1 MLFIAIV
8 VQVQLFLGTGAGSMN
23 NSLLDRY
30 ITNPISDN
38 LGILSGFVYTVCA
51 IMGLL
56 GGLKIYTRAMNGDEN
71 VKVLAFRWLGA
82 ILAVLIIGMALQN
95 IASSQTP
102 MQGDGHVRNFMS
114 K

>member
-1 MLFIAIV
+1 MNLLAIV
-8 VQVQLFLGTGAGSMN
+8 VQVSLYLGSGTGSMN

-30 ITNPISDN
+30 LTNPISDN
-38 LGILSGFVYTVCA
+38 LGVLSGFIYTVCA
-51 IMGLL
+51 IMSLL
-56 GGLKIYTRAMNGDEN
+56 GGLKIYTRAMNGEDN

-82 ILAVLIIGMALQN
+82 ILAVLIVGMALQN

-102 MQGDGHVRNFMS
+102 MQGDEHVRNFMS